1 MIVGLV
7 SAKGAPG
14 VTTAALAL
22 AAVAPDGLLIE
33 FDPSGGSIESW
44 TGAGG
49 EPGLVRVA
57 SGLRRSPGPE
67 VVLEHAVDVPSGVRS
82 VLAPTAGPYAE
93 STVTMARERLPM
105 VLRDLSDVTVFV
117 DAGRWSRSQQTAS
130 RITACDVVA
139 VVCSPTVE
147 GVEAARWLAEP
158 LQLETRGNVVSLVV
172 GDRPYPADEV
182 AQAIG
187 IPSAGALTWD
197 QRGVTSLLTRGA
209 GRAWERSPLARSAR
223 SALSRLAD
231 LAPAE
236 EVAGAR

>member
-1 MIVGLV
+1 MLVGLV

-33 FDPSGGSIESW
+33 FDPSGGSVESW

-67 VVLEHAVDVPSGVRS
+67 VVLEHAVDVPIGVRS

-93 STVTMARERLPM
+93 STVTMARERLPLA
-105 VLRDLSDVTVFV
+105 VRALSDVTVFI
-117 DAGRWSRSQQTAS
+117 DAGRWCRSQQTAS
-130 RITACDVVA
+130 RTNACDVVA
-139 VVCSPTVE
+139 VVCPPTVE
-147 GVEAARWLAEP
+147 GVEAARWLTEP
-158 LQLETRGNVVSLVV
+158 LQMETRGHVVSLAV

-182 AQAIG
+182 AEAIG
-187 IPSAGALTWD
+187 IPSVGALTWD
-197 QRGVTSLLTRGA
+197 QRGVSSLLTRGA
-209 GRAWERSPLARSAR
+209 DRSWDRSPVARSAR
-223 SALSRLAD
+223 TVLNRLAD
-231 LAPAE
+231 LSLAE